1 MEFLKELLHNLTSAE
16 AIIKW
21 GGYFGLTAVIFAE
34 NGLLVGFFLPGDSL
48 LVTAGIFAAR
58 GDFNLWYLIALFTLA
73 GIFGTSVGYYIG
85 YKTGKKIF
93 TREDSFFFHKKHL
106 NEARSF
112 YEKHGAATIVLARFI
127 PIVRTFAPLIAGV
140 GEMQYSKFLIYNIA
154 GGFGWVVSMLLI
166 GYTLGATIP
175 GVMDHLELV
184 IILVVFVSILPGIIK
199 YLYTKLKKNQ

>member
-1 MEFLKELLHNLTSAE
+1 METLKEILHNLTSAE
-16 AIIKW
+16 AIIRW
-21 GGYFGLTAVIFAE
+21 GGYVGLTAVIFAE

-58 GDFNLWYLIALFTLA
+58 GDFNLWYLIGLFTLA

-85 YKTGKKIF
+85 FKTGKKIF

-106 NEARSF
+106 MEAHNF
-112 YEKHGAATIVLARFI
+112 YEKHGGATIVLARFI

-140 GEMQYSKFLIYNIA
+140 GEMQYSKFLVYNIL
-154 GGFGWVVSMLLI
+154 GGIGWVVSMLLI
-166 GYTLGATIP
+166 GYTLGAMIP
-175 GVMDHLELV
+175 GVMQHLELV

-199 YLYTKLKKNQ
+199 YLHTKLKKAP